1 MDECADTTCDCG
13 WCGRCAQQLE
23 HERYVQNLRGYGI
36 PSWEGEQNEYF
47 ELARNHS
54 DDES

>member
-1 MDECADTTCDCG
+1 MDECDCG

-36 PSWEGEQNEYF
+36 PSWEDEQNE
-47 ELARNHS
+47 LARDNGN
-54 DDES
+54 DES